1 MKPRHAPV
9 TPLTISVACT
19 VWANCQPAATVGAC
33 SSAPGASPGNPM
45 SLTSGPSGRTIPVPM
60 LGGSPP
66 GPHLEVRMAER
77 RLPIPERPWHKSK
90 SGRWSLSLGVR
101 GLKVRVQQHK
111 PGGTFQRVFRV
122 GGRVSYASLHA
133 TERQGARRLAIE
145 FIREL
150 EKGKKIN
157 LAEPLTL
164 DKLWNRYQ
172 QEASS
177 YRGNLERT
185 RKQKQF
191 DVRLLI
197 AGLGAT
203 KRVEHLTKNDVE
215 RYVAMRRTGHGW
227 PDGRETIP
235 VRARTIQGE
244 IKQLR
249 QMIYWAMS
257 ERLPDGSWLL
267 ENNPLRGVKL
277 PKEEDPRRPV
287 ATYDRFLKL
296 RTAAQEMAVTAPQE
310 RGRER
315 WKRWEMALVL
325 AEATGAR
332 IGAISGLRWSDIS
345 LDPPEIKF
353 RAEFDKRGRD
363 RVVPIPEALAEELRS
378 FKVKFA
384 AVGDGWLFP
393 CAEKHDHWPREV
405 FGELFSRVERHAGLP
420 HLKGGQFHQFRSKWA
435 TERKNMSLVDVMAA
449 GGWRDAQTLHS
460 CYQLATTDGMLEV
473 MSTPVK
479 LRDRKVSS
487 T

>member
-1 MKPRHAPV
+1 
-9 TPLTISVACT
+9 
-19 VWANCQPAATVGAC
+19 
-33 SSAPGASPGNPM
+33 
-45 SLTSGPSGRTIPVPM
+45 
-60 LGGSPP
+60 
-66 GPHLEVRMAER
+66 MAER
-77 RLPIPERPWHKSK
+77 RLPIPERPWHKSE
-90 SGRWSLSLGVR
+90 SGCWSLSLGVR
-101 GLKVRVQQHK
+101 GLKVRVQQHQ

-122 GGRVSYASLHA
+122 GRRVTYASLG
-133 TERQGARRLAIE
+133 TTDRQEARRLAID

-164 DKLWNRYQ
+164 ERMWDRYQ
-172 QEASS
+172 QEAPS

-185 RKQKQF
+185 RKQKQT
-191 DVRLLI
+191 DARLLI

-203 KRVEHLTKNDVE
+203 KRVDHLTKNDVE

-227 PDGRETIP
+227 PDGRETKP

-296 RTAAQEMAVTAPQE
+296 RTAAQQMAATAPQQ
-310 RGRER
+310 RGRDR
-315 WKRWEMALVL
+315 WKRWELALVL

-345 LDPPEIKF
+345 FDPPEIKF

-363 RVVPIPEALAEELRS
+363 RVVPIPDALAEELRD
-378 FKVKFA
+378 FKVKLA

-393 CAEKHDHWPREV
+393 CAEKDDHWPREV

-420 HLKGGQFHQFRSKWA
+420 HLKGGQFHPFRRKWA

-473 MSTPVK
+473 MSTRVK

-487 T
+487 K

>member
-1 MKPRHAPV
+1 
-9 TPLTISVACT
+9 
-19 VWANCQPAATVGAC
+19 
-33 SSAPGASPGNPM
+33 
-45 SLTSGPSGRTIPVPM
+45 
-60 LGGSPP
+60 
-66 GPHLEVRMAER
+66 MAER

-90 SGRWSLSLGVR
+90 GGCWSLSLGVR
-101 GLKVRVQQHK
+101 GLKVRVEQRK
-111 PGGTFQRVFRV
+111 PGGAFQRVYRV
-122 GGRVSYASLHA
+122 GRRVTYASLG
-133 TERQGARRLAIE
+133 TTDRQEARRLAIE

-164 DKLWNRYQ
+164 ERMWDRYQ
-172 QEASS
+172 QEAPS

-185 RKQKQF
+185 RKQKQT
-191 DVRLLI
+191 DARLLI

-227 PDGRETIP
+227 PDGRETKP

-325 AEATGAR
+325 AEASGAR

-345 LDPPEIKF
+345 FDPPEIKF
-353 RAEFDKRGRD
+353 MAEFDKRGRD

-384 AVGDGWLFP
+384 A
-393 CAEKHDHWPREV
+393 
-405 FGELFSRVERHAGLP
+405 
-420 HLKGGQFHQFRSKWA
+420 GGA
-435 TERKNMSLVDVMAA
+435 
-449 GGWRDAQTLHS
+449 GWRVPGAQE
-460 CYQLATTDGMLEV
+460 GW
-473 MSTPVK
+473 
-479 LRDRKVSS
+479 DRL
-487 T
+487 

>member
-1 MKPRHAPV
+1 MGE
-9 TPLTISVACT
+9 S
-19 VWANCQPAATVGAC
+19 
-33 SSAPGASPGNPM
+33 
-45 SLTSGPSGRTIPVPM
+45 
-60 LGGSPP
+60 
-66 GPHLEVRMAER
+66 
-77 RLPIPERPWHKSK
+77 RLPIPERPWHRGK
-90 SGRWSLSLGVR
+90 SGCWSLSLGVR

-111 PGGTFQRVFRV
+111 PGGTFQRVYRV
-122 GGRVSYASLHA
+122 PGGRVTYASLG
-133 TERQGARRLAIE
+133 TTDREEARRLAID

-150 EKGKKIN
+150 EMGKKIN
-157 LAEPLTL
+157 LAPPLTL
-164 DKLWNRYQ
+164 ERLWDRYQ
-172 QEASS
+172 QEAAS
-177 YRGNLERT
+177 YHGNIERT
-185 RKQKQF
+185 RKQKQT
-191 DVRLLI
+191 DARLLI
-197 AGLGAT
+197 AGLGAK
-203 KRVEHLTKNDVE
+203 KRADHLTKNDVE

-227 PDGRETIP
+227 PDGRETRP

-244 IKQLR
+244 IKLLR
-249 QMIYWAMS
+249 QMIHWAIN

-267 ENNPLRGVKL
+267 ESNPLRGVKV

-296 RTAAQEMAVTAPQE
+296 REAAQDLAATAPQQ
-310 RGRER
+310 RGCER

-332 IGAISGLRWSDIS
+332 IGAISGLRWSDIRF
-345 LDPPEIKF
+345 DPPEIKF

-363 RVVPIPEALAEELRS
+363 RVVPIPEALAEELRG

-384 AVGDGWLFP
+384 VVGEGWLFP
-393 CAEKHDHWPREV
+393 CVNKDDHWPREV

-420 HLKGGQFHQFRSKWA
+420 HLKGGQFHPFRRKWA

-449 GGWRDAQTLHS
+449 GGWKDAQTLHS
-460 CYQLATTDGMLEV
+460 CYQLATPDGMLEV

>member
-1 MKPRHAPV
+1 
-9 TPLTISVACT
+9 
-19 VWANCQPAATVGAC
+19 
-33 SSAPGASPGNPM
+33 
-45 SLTSGPSGRTIPVPM
+45 
-60 LGGSPP
+60 
-66 GPHLEVRMAER
+66 MAER

-90 SGRWSLSLGVR
+90 SGRWSPSLGVR

-111 PGGTFQRVFRV
+111 LGGTFQRVFRV
-122 GGRVSYASLHA
+122 GRRVSYASLG
-133 TERQGARRLAIE
+133 TTDRKDARRFAIE
-145 FIREL
+145 FIREI

-164 DKLWNRYQ
+164 EKLWDRYQ
-172 QEASS
+172 QEASN

-185 RKQKQF
+185 RKQKQT

-227 PDGRETIP
+227 PDGRETKP

-267 ENNPLRGVKL
+267 ENNPLRRLRL
-277 PKEEDPRRPV
+277 PKGDDPRRPV
-287 ATYDRFLKL
+287 TTDDPFLKL

-310 RGRER
+310 RGQDR

-332 IGAISGLRWSDIS
+332 SGAISG
-345 LDPPEIKF
+345 
-353 RAEFDKRGRD
+353 
-363 RVVPIPEALAEELRS
+363 
-378 FKVKFA
+378 
-384 AVGDGWLFP
+384 
-393 CAEKHDHWPREV
+393 
-405 FGELFSRVERHAGLP
+405 
-420 HLKGGQFHQFRSKWA
+420 
-435 TERKNMSLVDVMAA
+435 
-449 GGWRDAQTLHS
+449 
-460 CYQLATTDGMLEV
+460 
-473 MSTPVK
+473 
-479 LRDRKVSS
+479 
-487 T
+487 

>member
-1 MKPRHAPV
+1 MNREDFVRRWRGRRDELARLGAQVEGAKLCDEVLADFDAV
-9 TPLTISVACT
+9 TKAEDEALLGL
-19 VWANCQPAATVGAC
+19 QDATVPAVCIGLESCPLAET
-33 SSAPGASPGNPM
+33 AGASSSGQEICPRNQP
-45 SLTSGPSGRTIPVPM
+45 SLTPGPSGRTIPLPM

-66 GPHLEVRMAER
+66 GPHQEVRMTER

-101 GLKVRVQQHK
+101 GLKVRVQQRR

-122 GGRVSYASLHA
+122 GRRVSYASLH
-133 TERQGARRLAIE
+133 TTDRPEARRLAIE

-164 DKLWNRYQ
+164 EKLWDRYQ

-185 RKQKQF
+185 RKQKQL

-203 KRVEHLTKNDVE
+203 KRVDHLTKNDVE

-227 PDGRETIP
+227 PDARETTP

-249 QMIYWAMS
+249 QMIYWAMN

-287 ATYDRFLKL
+287 TTYDRFLKL
-296 RTAAQEMAVTAPQE
+296 REAAQDMAATAPQK
-310 RGRER
+310 RGRGR

-345 LDPPEIKF
+345 FDPPEIKF

-363 RVVPIPEALAEELRS
+363 RVVPIPEGLADELRG
-378 FKVKFA
+378 FKEIGRAHV
-384 AVGDGWLFP
+384 
-393 CAEKHDHWPREV
+393 
-405 FGELFSRVERHAGLP
+405 
-420 HLKGGQFHQFRSKWA
+420 
-435 TERKNMSLVDVMAA
+435 
-449 GGWRDAQTLHS
+449 
-460 CYQLATTDGMLEV
+460 
-473 MSTPVK
+473 
-479 LRDRKVSS
+479 
-487 T
+487 